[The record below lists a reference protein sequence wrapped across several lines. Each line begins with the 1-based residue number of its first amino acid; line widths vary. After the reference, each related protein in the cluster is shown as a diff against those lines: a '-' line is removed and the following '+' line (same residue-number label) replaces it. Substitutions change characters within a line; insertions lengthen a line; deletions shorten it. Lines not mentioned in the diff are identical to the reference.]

1 MKYTAGFESPR
12 KLASWR
18 PLTEARRPSNLL
30 AVTSVV
36 AILSGLFFSAAP
48 TVCAEDD
55 NPTVTITPRV
65 PPGRSSQL
73 KTRAASLRVDVNL
86 VLIPVMVTDPYERP
100 VRGLNKSDF
109 HVFED
114 GVEQEISQFFSQEEP
129 VSIGIVLDASAS
141 MRKKMD
147 ESRRAILEF
156 MKVST
161 PGDEFSLL
169 KFNDQPVSMGPFT
182 TDTKDIENIL
192 PSVQAEGWTSLFDAI
207 YLGINQMKHASH
219 ARKVL
224 LVLSDGG
231 DNNSRYS
238 EREIINL
245 VKEADVR
252 IFSISIFDKSS
263 SLEAITEESGGRAFR
278 VRKLEELPD
287 LAATVSE
294 ELHSE
299 YVLGFSPA
307 ERPID
312 GKYRRVKVT
321 AVPQTVGGQPVR
333 TSWKRGYYSPA
344 P

>member
-1 MKYTAGFESPR
+1 MKYYTGLESPWKLGKWR
-12 KLASWR
+12 ARTAATRPFSFLALASV
-18 PLTEARRPSNLL
+18 L
-30 AVTSVV
+30 AL
-36 AILSGLFFSAAP
+36 LSGLFFAAAP
-48 TVCAEDD
+48 QVCAADD
-55 NPTVTITPRV
+55 GPTVSITPRL
-65 PPGRSSQL
+65 RSSPM
-73 KTRAASLRVDVNL
+73 KNRAESLRVDVNL

-100 VRGLNKSDF
+100 VKGLQKSDF
-109 HVFED
+109 HLFED
-114 GVEQEISQFFSQEEP
+114 GVEQEISQFFSEETP
-129 VSIGIVLDASAS
+129 ISIGIVLDASAS
-141 MRKKMD
+141 MRKKLD
-147 ESRRAILEF
+147 ESRQAITEF
-156 MKVST
+156 LKAST
-161 PGDEFSLL
+161 TGDEFFLL
-169 KFNDQPVSMGPFT
+169 KFNDQPQSMCSFT
-182 TDTKDIENIL
+182 TDTKNIENIL
-192 PSVQAEGWTSLFDAI
+192 PAVQAEGWTSLFDAM

-231 DNNSRYS
+231 DNNSRYT
-238 EREIINL
+238 EREITNL

-278 VRKLEELPD
+278 VRKLDELPE
-287 LAATVSE
+287 LASKVSQ

-299 YVLGFSPA
+299 YVLGFAPA

-321 AVPQTVGGQPVR
+321 AVPQTSDGLRVH

>member
-1 MKYTAGFESPR
+1 MKYTAGFEFPL
-12 KLASWR
+12 KLAPWK
-18 PLTEARRPSNLL
+18 PLTEPRRPSNLL
-30 AVTSVV
+30 VV
-36 AILSGLFFSAAP
+36 ASIAAILSGLFFAAAP
-48 TVCAEDD
+48 AVCAEDD
-55 NPTVTITPRV
+55 NPTVSITPRA
-65 PPGRSSQL
+65 PGRSSQL

-86 VLIPVMVTDPYERP
+86 VLIPVMATDPYERP
-100 VRGLNKSDF
+100 VRGLKKSDF

-169 KFNDQPVSMGPFT
+169 KFNDRPVSMGPFT

-207 YLGINQMKHASH
+207 YLGINQMKHATH

-231 DNNSRYS
+231 DNNSRYTQ
-238 EREIINL
+238 REIVNL

-299 YVLGFSPA
+299 YVLGFAPA

-321 AVPQTVGGQPVR
+321 AVPHTAGGQPVR

>member
-1 MKYTAGFESPR
+1 MKHYTRFEPTSKRAPWPF
-12 KLASWR
+12 SF
-18 PLTEARRPSNLL
+18 LTF
-30 AVTSVV
+30 TSVF
-36 AILSGLFFSAAP
+36 AILTGLFFAAAP
-48 TVCAEDD
+48 QACADD
-55 NPTVTITPRV
+55 DHGPTVSITPRA
-65 PPGRSSQL
+65 RSSPS
-73 KTRAASLRVDVNL
+73 KTRAESLRVDVNL

-100 VRGLNKSDF
+100 VRGLQKSDF
-109 HVFED
+109 HLFED
-114 GVEQEISQFFSQEEP
+114 GVEREISQFFSQDTP
-129 VSIGIVLDASAS
+129 ISIGIVLDASAS

-147 ESRRAILEF
+147 ESRQAITEF
-156 MKVST
+156 LKQST

-169 KFNDQPVSMGPFT
+169 KFNDQPVSVYPFT

-192 PSVQAEGWTSLFDAI
+192 PSVQAEGWTSLFDAM
-207 YLGINQMKHASH
+207 YLGINQMKHAAH

-231 DNNSRYS
+231 DNNSRYT
-238 EREIINL
+238 EREITNL

-278 VRKLEELPD
+278 VRKLNELSE
-287 LAATVSE
+287 LASKVSE

-299 YVLGFSPA
+299 YVLGFVPA

-312 GKYRRVKVT
+312 GKYRKVKVT
-321 AVPQTVGGQPVR
+321 AVPQTADGLRVR